1 MCRGRGWDASP
12 SGRCLA
18 TARTSTR
25 GKATR
30 VKCDTTAHGN
40 LSSLGGLRCP
50 PALFPRL
57 LLRSPPPFRL
67 WVLLLLLLLYLLP
80 TFSPPLSSTYSH
92 QPSAREVQTNSAK
105 NMLQPT
111 ESHLSSLTCREG
123 IRLRSIPRYTD
134 FRLLE
139 RDLMA
144 AAGVAAAAAQT
155 VDVTNPRQCQIQ
167 SPSPGMLVAV
177 SGAATADTL
186 VKCLHS
192 RQSNGAPQTCIYY
205 DAVSEQHV
213 ARQTDRGQG
222 RPTSDRLYVCTY
234 YTPRCYPPSCRG
246 RRRPTPV
253 FLSPTTRCDP
263 GEYLEGSLRAN
274 RPYE

>member
-1 MCRGRGWDASP
+1 
-12 SGRCLA
+12 
-18 TARTSTR
+18 
-25 GKATR
+25 
-30 VKCDTTAHGN
+30 
-40 LSSLGGLRCP
+40 
-50 PALFPRL
+50 
-57 LLRSPPPFRL
+57 
-67 WVLLLLLLLYLLP
+67 
-80 TFSPPLSSTYSH
+80 
-92 QPSAREVQTNSAK
+92 
-105 NMLQPT
+105 MLQPT

-155 VDVTNPRQCQIQ
+155 VDVTNPRQSQSQ

-253 FLSPTTRCDP
+253 FFHPLLAATRVNTSKDTFARTAHTS
-263 GEYLEGSLRAN
+263 E
-274 RPYE
+274 